1 MLRPTHEPGRS
12 RTPFSERVRGAQVAR
27 FISILQSAS
36 NIPPRT
42 NAALYRALAL
52 IPGLELADTPM
63 KDAAGRTGITLTC
76 SFQDR
81 LSNRLYLFLDPY
93 TYAYRGSRTDWRGVR
108 DFSSFLAVVATGIVD
123 HPGQVPGG
131 ELRSAHVPVKPR

>member
-1 MLRPTHEPGRS
+1 M
-12 RTPFSERVRGAQVAR
+12 F
-27 FISILQSAS
+27 
-36 NIPPRT
+36 PPDSGT
-42 NAALYRALAL
+42 
-52 IPGLELADTPM
+52 TF
-63 KDAAGRTGITLTC
+63 

-81 LSNRLYLFLDPY
+81 LSNRLYLFLDPH

-108 DFSSFLAVVATGIVD
+108 DISSSLAVVATAIVD